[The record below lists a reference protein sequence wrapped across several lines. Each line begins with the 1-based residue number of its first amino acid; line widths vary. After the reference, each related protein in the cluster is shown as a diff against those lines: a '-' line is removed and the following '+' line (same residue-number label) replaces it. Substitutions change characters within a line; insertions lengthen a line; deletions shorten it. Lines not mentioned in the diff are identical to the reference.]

1 MEFKER
7 LKELRKQAGISQM
20 ELATRLGL
28 SKSTIGAYEAGY
40 IDPSIVALKQIARF
54 FHVDA
59 CYLLG
64 EEKDVE
70 YDYDTLEIIDK
81 YQSLNEEGRTMASKY
96 MDMLM
101 MSGYKDGI

>member
-1 MEFKER
+1 MEFKDR
-7 LKELRKQAGISQM
+7 LKELRTQAGISQA
-20 ELATRLGL
+20 ELSTRLGMA
-28 SKSTIGAYEAGY
+28 KSTIGMYEIGQ
-40 IDPSIVALKQIARF
+40 IDPSIVALKQMARF

-70 YDYDTLEIIDK
+70 YDYDTLELIDK
-81 YQSLNEEGRTMASKY
+81 YQQLNAEGKDMAAKY
-96 MDMLM
+96 VDMLM

>member
-1 MEFKER
+1 MDFKER
-7 LKELRKQAGISQM
+7 LKELRKQSGYSQV
-20 ELATRLGL
+20 ELATMLGM
-28 SKSTIGAYEAGY
+28 SKSTIGAYEVGQ

-64 EEKDVE
+64 EEKDNDF
-70 YDYDTLEIIDK
+70 DYDTLQMVDK
-81 YQSLNEEGRTMASKY
+81 YQQLNDEGKGMASKY
-96 MDMLM
+96 IDMLM

>member
-7 LKELRKQAGISQM
+7 LKELRKQSGYSQV
-20 ELATRLGL
+20 ELATMLGM
-28 SKSTIGAYEAGY
+28 SKSTIGAYEVGQ

-70 YDYDTLEIIDK
+70 YDYDTLELIDK
-81 YQSLNEEGRTMASKY
+81 YQQLNAEGKDMAGKY
-96 MDMLM
+96 VDMLM
-101 MSGYKDGI
+101 KSGYTDGI

>member
-7 LKELRKQAGISQM
+7 LKELRKQSGYSQV
-20 ELATRLGL
+20 ELATMLGM
-28 SKSTIGAYEAGY
+28 SKSTIGAYEVGQ

-70 YDYDTLEIIDK
+70 YDYETLELIDK
-81 YQSLNEEGRTMASKY
+81 YQQLNAEGKDMAGKY
-96 MDMLM
+96 IDMLM

>member
-1 MEFKER
+1 MEFRER
-7 LKELRKQAGISQM
+7 LKELRSQAGISQA
-20 ELATRLGL
+20 ELATRLGM
-28 SKSTIGAYEAGY
+28 SKSTIGMYEVGQT
-40 IDPSIVALKQIARF
+40 DPSIVALKQIARF

-70 YDYDTLEIIDK
+70 YDYDTLELIDK
-81 YQSLNEEGRTMASKY
+81 YQQLNAEGKDMAAKY
-96 MDMLM
+96 VDMLM